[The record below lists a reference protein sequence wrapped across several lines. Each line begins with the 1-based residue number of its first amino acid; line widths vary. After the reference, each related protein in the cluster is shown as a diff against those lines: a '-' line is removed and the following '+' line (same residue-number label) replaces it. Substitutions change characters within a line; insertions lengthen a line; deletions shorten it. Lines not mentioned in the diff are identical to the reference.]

1 MIAMTMPKTIAA
13 MRNIIGR
20 AKMPYHIV
28 LANFMV
34 FMTSTDTLVV
44 SAVYAARG
52 QEAKVTRNTVNT
64 SPPGSL

>member
-34 FMTSTDTLVV
+34 FITSADTLVV
-44 SAVYAARG
+44 SAVYTARDRK
-52 QEAKVTRNTVNT
+52 QK
-64 SPPGSL
+64 